1 MGNVL
6 VPKYTV
12 YINGKELDANYYQ
25 NIHKVSIK
33 ETSIGCCKCALYLN
47 DPNMLFIE
55 GSMVVEST
63 PIKIVIEM
71 GGQERV
77 FEGYVSVLDATFP
90 KDGTPTATI
99 NCMDKT
105 HLMNRKYK
113 TRSWENCTVS
123 SVAEQIYREY
133 GFKVKVTDSVKKLE
147 TIQQSNET
155 DIAFIT
161 KLVDDIETKHFL
173 TYVEG
178 ETAYFVERQAPS
190 PSAQLNYR
198 QSPYNLLSFN
208 PRINKESKKEPYP
221 QNDIDLKTLKTVS
234 TVVNPT
240 VHNLGSKQVTNSATR
255 K

>member
-1 MGNVL
+1 
-6 VPKYTV
+6 
-12 YINGKELDANYYQ
+12 
-25 NIHKVSIK
+25 
-33 ETSIGCCKCALYLN
+33 
-47 DPNMLFIE
+47 
-55 GSMVVEST
+55 
-63 PIKIVIEM
+63 
-71 GGQERV
+71 
-77 FEGYVSVLDATFP
+77 
-90 KDGTPTATI
+90 
-99 NCMDKT
+99 
-105 HLMNRKYK
+105 MNRKYK